1 MPGCEITVSG
11 RVQGV
16 GFRWFVLDCAIRH
29 GIKGYVKNMPDGTV
43 LIIATGNTDNLNR
56 FIPEIEQGSHHAVV
70 SDMAV
75 NELTHYA
82 EYEDFV
88 IA

>member
-1 MPGCEITVSG
+1 MPGWEITVSG

-16 GFRWFVLDCAIRH
+16 GFRWFVLDCALRH

-43 LIIATGNTDNLNR
+43 QLVAVGNQADIDL
-56 FIPEIEQGSHHAVV
+56 FLPEIRQGNRHSVV
-70 SDMAV
+70 SNMTVEA
-75 NELTHYA
+75 LAHYA
-82 EYEDFV
+82 DYEEFV